1 MAVSH
6 TLLRLWTREDYLK
19 MAEAG
24 VFAPG
29 ERVELI
35 EGEIIKMTPQKGPH
49 MTGVTL
55 VSEELRRAFGKG
67 YVVRVQGP
75 IALGPLSEPEPDVT
89 VVRGSPRD
97 YRDSHPTTAVL
108 VVEVS
113 DTTLVLDRQQKA
125 GLYARAGI
133 PEYWILNL
141 LEQVLEVYRGPAPI
155 PDHPLGY
162 GYRSSECLD
171 ASASVVPL
179 AASATPIAVA
189 DLLP

>member
-6 TLLRLWTREDYLK
+6 THLRLWTREEYLK

-67 YVVRVQGP
+67 CVVRVQGP
-75 IALGPLSEPEPDVT
+75 IALGPLSEPEPDVA

-97 YRDSHPTTAVL
+97 YRDAHPTAALL

-141 LEQVLEVYRGPAPI
+141 LERVLEVYRDPAPI

-162 GYRSSECLD
+162 GYRSSERLD

-179 AASATPIAVA
+179 GVSATAIAVA

>member
-6 TLLRLWTREDYLK
+6 TNLRLWTREEYLK

-75 IALGPLSEPEPDVT
+75 LALGPLSEPEPDVA

-97 YRDSHPTTAVL
+97 YRDSHPTTAIL

-141 LEQVLEVYRGPAPI
+141 LERALEIYRNPAPS

-162 GYRSSECLD
+162 GYRSSERLD

-179 AASATPIAVA
+179 AASATLIAVA

>member
-6 TLLRLWTREDYLK
+6 THLRLWTREEYLK

-35 EGEIIKMTPQKGPH
+35 EGEIIAMTPQKGPH
-49 MTGVTL
+49 ATGITL
-55 VSEELRRAFGKG
+55 VSEELRRPFGRG
-67 YVVRVQGP
+67 YVVRVQLP
-75 IALGPLSEPEPDVT
+75 LDLGSLSQPEPDVA
-89 VVRGSPRD
+89 VVRGSARD
-97 YRDSHPTTAVL
+97 YRDAHPTTAVL

-113 DTTLVLDRQQKA
+113 DVTLHLDRLQKP

-141 LEQVLEVYRGPAPI
+141 LERVLEVYRDPAPL

-162 GYRSSECLD
+162 GYRSSERLD

>member
-6 TLLRLWTREDYLK
+6 TLLRQWTREEYLK

-35 EGEIIKMTPQKGPH
+35 EGEIIAMTPQKGPH
-49 MTGVTL
+49 MTGITL

-67 YVVRVQGP
+67 FVVRVQGP
-75 IALGPLSEPEPDVT
+75 LNLGSLSEPEPDLA

-97 YRDSHPTTAVL
+97 YRDAHPTTAIL

-113 DTTLVLDRQQKA
+113 DTTLELDRLQKA
-125 GLYARAGI
+125 SLYARAGI

-141 LEQVLEVYRGPAPI
+141 PERVLEVYRNPATL
-155 PDHPLGY
+155 PDRALGY
-162 GYRSSECLD
+162 GYRSSQRLD
-171 ASASVVPL
+171 ATASVAPL
-179 AASATPIAVA
+179 ASPTTGIAVV

>member
-6 TLLRLWTREDYLK
+6 THLRLWTREEYLK

-75 IALGPLSEPEPDVT
+75 LALGPLSEPEPDVT

-113 DTTLVLDRQQKA
+113 DTTLVLDRQQKP

-141 LEQVLEVYRGPAPI
+141 LERVLEVYRDPAPL

-162 GYRSSECLD
+162 GYRSSERLD
-171 ASASVVPL
+171 ASASVAPL